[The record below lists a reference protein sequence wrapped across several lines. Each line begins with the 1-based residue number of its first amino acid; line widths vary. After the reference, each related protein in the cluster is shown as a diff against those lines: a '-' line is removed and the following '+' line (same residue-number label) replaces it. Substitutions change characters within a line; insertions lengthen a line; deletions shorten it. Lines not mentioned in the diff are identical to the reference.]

1 MEDGPTSELTFGAQ
15 VNQDAINTDKR
26 VNYYAVAHRMSE
38 KTSKQ
43 PAYAHRRV
51 FEGLSAEGLQWMVS
65 LYNNRL
71 NGIPADEMVCDISQ
85 RCDVNQP

>member
-43 PAYAHRRV
+43 PAYAYRRV
-51 FEGLSAEGLQWMVS
+51 FEGLLAEGLQWMIR

-71 NGIPADEMVCDISQ
+71 NGILADEMV
-85 RCDVNQP
+85 